1 MSDDNG
7 WRGAA
12 EIFTSALASTDPT
25 PGGGSAAGVAGAMG
39 CALGR
44 MAAGIS
50 AAKKKIEEDR
60 RSGLRR
66 ARAEFEHFQ
75 ERMMKLTSED
85 AAAFEEVMEAY
96 KIPRDSSERA
106 GRLEASLKKAAEVP
120 LDTART
126 ALKAL
131 VLVRENKELT
141 VGTVGSDM
149 NCAAHLLRSAG
160 LCALENV
167 EINLGLMKDEG
178 TRNKLAAEA
187 EALRGGL
194 TD

>member
-1 MSDDNG
+1 MSDENN

-12 EIFTSALASTDPT
+12 KIFTSALASTDPT

-44 MAAGIS
+44 MAADIS
-50 AAKKKIEEDR
+50 AGKKKIDEDR
-60 RSGLRR
+60 RSALRR
-66 ARAEFEHFQ
+66 ARAEFEHLQ

-85 AAAFEEVMEAY
+85 AAAFEEVMKAY
-96 KIPRDSSERA
+96 KISKDSPERA
-106 GRLEASLKKAAEVP
+106 GKLEASLKKAAEVP

-126 ALKAL
+126 ALKSL
-131 VLVRENKELT
+131 VLVRENKSLT

-178 TRNKLAAEA
+178 VKNKIAAQA
-187 EALRGGL
+187 EALLGGL

>member
-1 MSDDNG
+1 MSDENG

-12 EIFTSALASTDPT
+12 KIFTSALASTDPT

-44 MAAGIS
+44 MAADIS
-50 AAKKKIEEDR
+50 AAKKKIDEKR
-60 RSGLRR
+60 RSALRR
-66 ARAEFEHFQ
+66 ARAEFEHLQ

-85 AAAFEEVMEAY
+85 AAAFEEVMKVY
-96 KIPRDSSERA
+96 KIPKDSPERA
-106 GRLEASLKKAAEVP
+106 SRMEASLKRAAEVP

-126 ALKAL
+126 ALKSL
-131 VLVRENKELT
+131 VLVRESKSLT

-178 TRNKLAAEA
+178 AKNKIAAQA
-187 EALRGGL
+187 EALLGGL
-194 TD
+194 ND